1 MGRGT
6 PFGVRREETA
16 SRVIAFGVIEVPHDR
31 SKNQWVIRAKVMACV
46 STQCRM
52 LFREGEC

>member
-1 MGRGT
+1 MGLGIR
-6 PFGVRREETA
+6 FGIRFVDTA
-16 SRVIAFGVIEVPHDR
+16 DRVSGFGVIEVPHDR